1 MKKGYKR
8 LITFESI
15 TCLIFLLN
23 SFVPNI
29 LSRYTFILL
38 LILGLISFKK
48 LFGIEKDKHRYIK
61 DIILDTVIFLIIFL
75 IVYYL
80 FGIII
85 GFSKTGNYYTIKGLT
100 TFIIPIIVTVI
111 TKEVLRYAMLCKAEG
126 NISALIGTTL
136 LFIIIDTSSV
146 IYIGKFT
153 SNYEIFLFLALTV
166 LPSLS
171 TNISFTYI
179 TKKVG
184 YKPVILYSL
193 VTRLYY
199 YLLPIVPNANE
210 YITSVV
216 EFTLPIIYCYRVYT
230 FFKKAHDEELERTY
244 KKKHITT
251 LIPSI
256 IIVGILVYLTS
267 GYFHYWA
274 IAVASGSMSPTIKKG
289 DVVIIEKLNGKFDNL
304 KIDDTIAFRYENI
317 VVVHRLI
324 KIVNEDGKYYFY
336 TKGDANIKEDN
347 FAITEDMM
355 IGTVNHKIPYIGK
368 PTVWLNEL

>member
-230 FFKKAHDEELERTY
+230 FFKKEHDEEVERTY

-289 DVVIIEKLNGKFDNL
+289 DVVIIEKLDGKFDNL

>member
-85 GFSKTGNYYTIKGLT
+85 GFSKTGNHYTIKGLT

-230 FFKKAHDEELERTY
+230 FFKKEHDEEVERTY

-289 DVVIIEKLNGKFDNL
+289 DVVIIEKLDGKFDNL

>member
-85 GFSKTGNYYTIKGLT
+85 GFSKTGNHYTIKGLT

-210 YITSVV
+210 YITSVL

-230 FFKKAHDEELERTY
+230 FFKKEHDEEVERTY

-289 DVVIIEKLNGKFDNL
+289 DVVIIEKLDGKFDNL

>member
-61 DIILDTVIFLIIFL
+61 DIILDTVIFIIIFL

-230 FFKKAHDEELERTY
+230 FFKKEHDEEVERTY

>member
-1 MKKGYKR
+1 MYQIYYLDIHLF
-8 LITFESI
+8 LIG
-15 TCLIFLLN
+15 
-23 SFVPNI
+23 
-29 LSRYTFILL
+29 TFI
-38 LILGLISFKK
+38 GFKK

-61 DIILDTVIFLIIFL
+61 DIILDTIIFLIIFL
-75 IVYYL
+75 VIYYL

-85 GFSKTGNYYTIKGLT
+85 GFAKTGNHYTIKGLT
-100 TFIIPIIVTVI
+100 TFIIPIIITVI
-111 TKEVLRYAMLCKAEG
+111 TKETLRYAALCKAEG
-126 NISALIGTTL
+126 NIPALIAMTF
-136 LFIIIDTSSV
+136 LFIMLDITSAV
-146 IYIGKFT
+146 YYGKFT
-153 SNYEIFLFLALTV
+153 SNYEVFLFLAFTV

-193 VTRLYY
+193 VMKLYY

-216 EFTLPIIYCYRVYT
+216 EFTIPIIYCYRIYN
-230 FFKKAHDEELERTY
+230 FFKKDHDEEIERTY
-244 KKKHITT
+244 KKRHITT
-251 LIPSI
+251 LVPSI
-256 IIVGILVYLTS
+256 IIVAVLVYLTS

-274 IAVASGSMSPTIKKG
+274 IDVASGSMSSTIEKG
-289 DVVIIEKLNGKFDNL
+289 DVVIIEKLDGQFDNL
-304 KIDDTIAFRYENI
+304 KIGDIIAFKYESI

-336 TKGDANIKEDN
+336 TKGDANVKEDN
-347 FAITEDMM
+347 FAISEDMM
-355 IGTVNHKIPYIGK
+355 IGTVNHKIPYIGR

>member
-230 FFKKAHDEELERTY
+230 FFKKEHDEEVERTY

>member
-1 MKKGYKR
+1 MKKGYKK
-8 LITFESI
+8 LITFELI
-15 TCLIFLLN
+15 ICLIFILN
-23 SFVPNI
+23 SFVSNI
-29 LSRYTFILL
+29 LSRYTFILS
-38 LILGLISFKK
+38 LIGTFIIFKN
-48 LFGIEKDKHRYIK
+48 LFGIEKDKHRYVK

-75 IVYYL
+75 MLYYL

-85 GFSKTGNYYTIKGLT
+85 GFAKTGNHYTIKGMT
-100 TFIIPIIVTVI
+100 TFIIPIIITVI
-111 TKEVLRYAMLCKAEG
+111 TKELLRYNVLCKAEG
-126 NISALIGTTL
+126 NIPALITSTL
-136 LFIIIDTSSV
+136 LFIIMDISSA
-146 IYIGKFT
+146 IYYGKFS

-166 LPSLS
+166 LPALS

-184 YKPVILYSL
+184 YKPVIIYLL
-193 VTRLYY
+193 VTKLYY

-216 EFTLPIIYCYRVYT
+216 EFTIPILYCYRVYT
-230 FFKKAHDEELERTY
+230 FFKKEHDEEVERTY
-244 KKKHITT
+244 KKRHIKT

-256 IIVGILVYLTS
+256 IVVAILVYFTS

-274 IAVASGSMSPTIKKG
+274 IAVASGSMSPNINKG
-289 DVVIIEKLNGKFDNL
+289 DVVIIEKLDGNFDNL
-304 KIDDTIAFRYENI
+304 KIGTTVAFKYESI

-324 KIVNEDGKYYFY
+324 NIENEDGKYYFY
-336 TKGDANIKEDN
+336 TKGDANVKEDN

-355 IGTVNHKIPYIGK
+355 IGIVNHKIPFIGK

>member
-15 TCLIFLLN
+15 ICLIFILN

-29 LSRYTFILL
+29 LSRYTYILL
-38 LILGLISFKK
+38 LIALIFFKK

-75 IVYYL
+75 MLYYL
-80 FGIII
+80 FGIVI
-85 GFSKTGNYYTIKGLT
+85 GFAKTGNHYTLNGLI
-100 TFIIPIIVTVI
+100 TFIIPIIITII
-111 TKEVLRYAMLCKAEG
+111 TKEILRYATLCKAEG
-126 NISALIGTTL
+126 NAIALITTTL
-136 LFIIIDTSSV
+136 MFILFDISSAV
-146 IYIGKFT
+146 YHGKFT
-153 SNYEIFLFLALTV
+153 SNYEVFLFIALIV

-171 TNISFTYI
+171 TNISFAYI

-184 YKPVILYSL
+184 YKPVIVYLL
-193 VTRLYY
+193 VMKLYY

-210 YITSVV
+210 YISSVI
-216 EFTLPIIYCYRVYT
+216 EFMIPILYCYRVYT
-230 FFKKAHDEELERTY
+230 LFKKDRDEEVERTY

-251 LIPSI
+251 LVPSI
-256 IIVGILVYLTS
+256 IIVIILVYLKS

-289 DVVIIEKLNGKFDNL
+289 DVVIIEKLDGKFDNL
-304 KIDDTIAFRYENI
+304 KIGDTIAFKYERI

-324 KIVNEDGKYYFY
+324 KIMNEDGNYYFY

-347 FAITEDMM
+347 FTISEDMI
-355 IGTVNHKIPYIGK
+355 IGTVNYKIPYIGR

>member
-8 LITFESI
+8 LITFEFF
-15 TCLIFLLN
+15 TCLIFILN
-23 SFVPNI
+23 SFVSNI

-38 LILGLISFKK
+38 MITSFISFKK

-61 DIILDTVIFLIIFL
+61 DTILDTVIFLIIFL
-75 IVYYL
+75 IAYYL
-80 FGIII
+80 FGLII
-85 GFSKTGNYYTIKGLT
+85 GFAKTGNHYTINGLT
-100 TFIIPIIVTVI
+100 TFIIPIIVTTI
-111 TKEVLRYAMLCKAEG
+111 IKEIFRYAALCKAEG
-126 NISALIGTTL
+126 NIKALITTTL
-136 LFIIIDTSSV
+136 LFIIIDIVSTL
-146 IYIGKFT
+146 YYGKFS

-166 LPSLS
+166 LPALS

-193 VTRLYY
+193 VMELYY
-199 YLLPIVPNANE
+199 YLLPIVPNSNE

-216 EFTLPIIYCYRVYT
+216 EFTIPIIYCYRIYT
-230 FFKKAHDEELERTY
+230 FFKKDYDEEVERTY
-244 KKKHITT
+244 KKKHIIT

-256 IIVGILVYLTS
+256 IIVIVLVYLTS

-274 IAVASGSMSPTIKKG
+274 IAVASGSMAPNIKKG
-289 DVVIIEKLNGKFDNL
+289 DVVIIEKIDGKFDKL
-304 KIDDTIAFRYENI
+304 KIKDTIAFKYENI

-324 KIVNEDGKYYFY
+324 KIITEDGKYYFY

-347 FAITEDMM
+347 YAISEDMI
-355 IGTVNHKIPYIGK
+355 IGVVNHKIPYIGK

>member
-1 MKKGYKR
+1 M
-8 LITFESI
+8 
-15 TCLIFLLN
+15 
-23 SFVPNI
+23 
-29 LSRYTFILL
+29 
-38 LILGLISFKK
+38 
-48 LFGIEKDKHRYIK
+48 
-61 DIILDTVIFLIIFL
+61 
-75 IVYYL
+75 
-80 FGIII
+80 
-85 GFSKTGNYYTIKGLT
+85 
-100 TFIIPIIVTVI
+100 
-111 TKEVLRYAMLCKAEG
+111 
-126 NISALIGTTL
+126 
-136 LFIIIDTSSV
+136 
-146 IYIGKFT
+146 
-153 SNYEIFLFLALTV
+153 
-166 LPSLS
+166 
-171 TNISFTYI
+171 
-179 TKKVG
+179 
-184 YKPVILYSL
+184 YSL

-230 FFKKAHDEELERTY
+230 FFKKEHDEEVERTY

>member
-8 LITFESI
+8 LIAFESI
-15 TCLIFLLN
+15 ICLIFILN
-23 SFVPNI
+23 SFVSNI

-38 LILGLISFKK
+38 LLGALIAFKK

-75 IVYYL
+75 ILYYL

-85 GFSKTGNYYTIKGLT
+85 GFAKTGNHYTVKGLT
-100 TFIIPIIVTVI
+100 TFIIPIIITVI
-111 TKEVLRYAMLCKAEG
+111 TKEILRYNTLCKAEG
-126 NISALIGTTL
+126 NIPALLATTIMFIFLDISSAL
-136 LFIIIDTSSV
+136 
-146 IYIGKFT
+146 YYNKFT

-171 TNISFTYI
+171 ANISFTYV

-184 YKPVILYSL
+184 YKPVILYLL
-193 VTRLYY
+193 VTKLYY

-216 EFTLPIIYCYRVYT
+216 EFTVPILYCYRVYT
-230 FFKKAHDEELERTY
+230 FFKKEHDEEVERTY

-274 IAVASGSMSPTIKKG
+274 IAVASGSMSPEIKKG
-289 DVVIIEKLNGKFDNL
+289 DVVIIEKLDGKFDNL
-304 KIDDTIAFRYENI
+304 KIGNTIAFKYENI

-324 KIVNEDGKYYFY
+324 KIVKENDKYYFY
-336 TKGDANIKEDN
+336 TKGDANVKEDN
-347 FAITEDMM
+347 FVITEDMM
-355 IGTVNHKIPYIGK
+355 IGIVNHKIPLIGK

>member
-8 LITFESI
+8 LITFEVI
-15 TCLIFLLN
+15 ICIFFILN

-29 LSRYTFILL
+29 LSRYTYILL
-38 LILGLISFKK
+38 LLVALTSFKK

-75 IVYYL
+75 VSYYL

-85 GFSKTGNYYTIKGLT
+85 GLAKTGNYLTIKGLT
-100 TFIIPIIVTVI
+100 TFIIPIII
-111 TKEVLRYAMLCKAEG
+111 TIIAKELLRYGTLCKAEG
-126 NISALIGTTL
+126 SIPSLIMTILMFILIDISSA
-136 LFIIIDTSSV
+136 V
-146 IYIGKFT
+146 YYGKFS
-153 SNYEIFLFLALTV
+153 SNYQIFLFIALTI

-171 TNISFTYI
+171 ANISFTYI

-184 YKPVILYSL
+184 YKPVILYLL
-193 VTRLYY
+193 VTKLYY

-216 EFTLPIIYCYRVYT
+216 EFTIPIIYCYRVYT
-230 FFKKAHDEELERTY
+230 FFKKDHDEEVERTY

-256 IIVGILVYLTS
+256 IIVAILVYLTS

-274 IAVASGSMSPTIKKG
+274 IAVASGSMSPTIEKG
-289 DVVIIEKLNGKFDNL
+289 DVVIIEKLDGKFDSL
-304 KIDDTIAFRYENI
+304 KIGDTVAFKYENI

-324 KIVNEDGKYYFY
+324 KIVNEDKKYYFY

-347 FAITEDMM
+347 FPISEDMM
-355 IGTVNHKIPYIGK
+355 IGTVNHKIPFIGK

>member
-23 SFVPNI
+23 SFVPTI

-85 GFSKTGNYYTIKGLT
+85 GFSKTGNHYTIKGLT

-193 VTRLYY
+193 VTRLYS

-230 FFKKAHDEELERTY
+230 FFKKEHDEEVERTY

-256 IIVGILVYLTS
+256 IIVGILVYLT
-267 GYFHYWA
+267 
-274 IAVASGSMSPTIKKG
+274 
-289 DVVIIEKLNGKFDNL
+289 
-304 KIDDTIAFRYENI
+304 
-317 VVVHRLI
+317 
-324 KIVNEDGKYYFY
+324 
-336 TKGDANIKEDN
+336 
-347 FAITEDMM
+347 
-355 IGTVNHKIPYIGK
+355 
-368 PTVWLNEL
+368 

>member
-15 TCLIFLLN
+15 ICLIFILN

-29 LSRYTFILL
+29 LSRYTYILL
-38 LILGLISFKK
+38 LLITLIAFKK

-75 IVYYL
+75 MLYYL

-85 GFSKTGNYYTIKGLT
+85 GFAKTGNHYTINGLT
-100 TFIIPIIVTVI
+100 TFIIPIIITTI
-111 TKEVLRYAMLCKAEG
+111 TKEILRYSTLCKAEG
-126 NISALIGTTL
+126 NYIALITTTL
-136 LFIIIDTSSV
+136 LFILLDISSAV
-146 IYIGKFT
+146 YYGKFT
-153 SNYEIFLFLALTV
+153 SNYQIFLFLALTV

-171 TNISFTYI
+171 ANISFTYI

-184 YKPVILYSL
+184 YKPVILYLL
-193 VTRLYY
+193 VTKLYY
-199 YLLPIVPNANE
+199 YLLPIIPNANE

-216 EFTLPIIYCYRVYT
+216 EFIVPILYCYRVYT
-230 FFKKAHDEELERTY
+230 FFKKDNDEEVERTY
-244 KKKHITT
+244 KKKHITA
-251 LIPSI
+251 LVPSI
-256 IIVGILVYLTS
+256 FIVIILVYLTS

-289 DVVIIEKLNGKFDNL
+289 DVVIIEKLDGKFDNL
-304 KIDDTIAFRYENI
+304 KIGDTIAFRYEKI

-324 KIVNEDGKYYFY
+324 KILNENGNYYFY

-347 FAITEDMM
+347 FPISEEMM
-355 IGTVNHKIPYIGK
+355 IGTVNHKIPYIGR